1 MKKTENTK
9 NDNLYGSGT
18 GPLVSFGFGTVQ
30 QAYDDRTLGGINY
43 GYHKDLETGRDFGVQ
58 YMEGMLISS
67 RVLDITFG
75 AVNSLGETPVRVT
88 FAENGEIVTREF
100 KTVDSAL
107 VNALIAAAKQQIEAD
122 VDRKIADISI
132 EPPVIPEYIGGD
144 YIDIVPSDD
153 ESIPENYLVSVK
165 YDELYQQIKEDLGQ
179 EGIDASQNERIAEIE
194 STYVKY
200 VDLGAISEDGKRRVV
215 ETVIRTVDVSTGED
229 TETQIDFEV
238 PTEHFYECLDTSLAE
253 IWDELAKKA
262 DKKDDEGWIDISTLI
277 N

>member
-30 QAYDDRTLGGINY
+30 QAYDDRTVGGINY
-43 GYHKDLETGRDFGVQ
+43 GYHTDVETGRDFGVQ

-75 AVNSLGETPVRVT
+75 AVNELGETPVKVK
-88 FAENGEIVTREF
+88 FAENGEVVTREF
-100 KTVDSAL
+100 KTVDSVL

-132 EPPVIPEYIGGD
+132 APEVPEYIGGD
-144 YIDIVPSDD
+144 YISIVPSDE
-153 ESIPENYLVSVK
+153 ESLPENYLVNVK
-165 YDELYQQIKEDLGQ
+165 YDELYHQIKEDLGQ
-179 EGIDASQNERIAEIE
+179 EGIDASQNQRIAEIE

-200 VDLGAISEDGKRRVV
+200 VDLGAVSEDGKRRIV
-215 ETVIRTVDVSTGED
+215 ETVIRTVDASGND
-229 TETQIDFEV
+229 RETYVDFEV

-262 DKKDDEGWIDISTLI
+262 DKKEDEGWIDISTLI

>member
-1 MKKTENTK
+1 MKKTKKIK
-9 NDNLYGSGT
+9 NENLYGSGT

-30 QAYDDRTLGGINY
+30 QAWDDRTVGGINY
-43 GYHKDLETGRDFGVQ
+43 GYHKDIVTGRDYGVQ

-75 AVNSLGETPVRVT
+75 DANADGETPVKVT
-88 FAENGEIVTREF
+88 FAENGQVVTREF
-100 KTVDSAL
+100 KTVDKVLVQAL
-107 VNALIAAAKQQIEAD
+107 VDAAKQQIEAD
-122 VDRKIADISI
+122 VDEKIADIS
-132 EPPVIPEYIGGD
+132 VNVDYPEYLGGD
-144 YIDIVPSDD
+144 YISIVPSD
-153 ESIPENYLVSVK
+153 SYPENYLVNVK
-165 YDELYQQIKEDLGQ
+165 YDELYHQIKEDLGQ

-200 VDLGAISEDGKRRVV
+200 VDLCAVSEDGKRRVV
-215 ETVIRTVDVSTGED
+215 ETVIRTVDASTGTDVER
-229 TETQIDFEV
+229 TVEYEV
-238 PTEHFYECLDTSLAE
+238 PTSHFYECLDTSLGE